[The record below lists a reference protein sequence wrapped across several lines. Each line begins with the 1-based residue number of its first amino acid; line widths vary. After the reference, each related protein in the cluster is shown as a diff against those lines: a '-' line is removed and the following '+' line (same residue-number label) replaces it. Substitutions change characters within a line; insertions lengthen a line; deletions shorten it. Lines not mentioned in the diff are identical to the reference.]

1 MFTKTVASDTSVVK
15 VLLAP
20 SARVDVLL
28 WEREVEREDD
38 NEGNA
43 NS

>member
-1 MFTKTVASDTSVVK
+1 MFTKTVASYVSVVK

-38 NEGNA
+38 DEGDA

>member
-15 VLLAP
+15 VLLTP
-20 SARVDVLL
+20 SARVDVPF

-38 NEGNA
+38 DEGDA
-43 NS
+43 DS

>member
-1 MFTKTVASDTSVVK
+1 MK

-20 SARVDVLL
+20 GARVDVFL

-38 NEGNA
+38 DEGDA

>member
-1 MFTKTVASDTSVVK
+1 MTVTPNASVVK
-15 VLLAP
+15 VLLAL

-38 NEGNA
+38 NEGDA

>member
-1 MFTKTVASDTSVVK
+1 MFTKTVTTNLGVVK
-15 VLLAP
+15 ILLAA

-28 WEREVEREDD
+28 WERSVEREEDD
-38 NEGNA
+38 EGDA

>member
-1 MFTKTVASDTSVVK
+1 MTDASVVK

-38 NEGNA
+38 DEGDA
-43 NS
+43 DS

>member
-1 MFTKTVASDTSVVK
+1 MFAKTVTTDASVVK

-28 WEREVEREDD
+28 WERGVECEED
-38 NEGNA
+38 NEGDA
-43 NS
+43 DS

>member
-1 MFTKTVASDTSVVK
+1 MFTMTVTTDASVVK

-20 SARVDVLL
+20 SARVNVLL

-38 NEGNA
+38 DEGDA
-43 NS
+43 DS